1 MDYPIPSDI
10 SRRINSLVAGGFFQN
25 EDEVLREALASL
37 EHRLNVTERLR
48 REVQQADDD
57 IAAGRVAEF
66 DAEKTKLAVRERL
79 ASFGIKH

>member
-1 MDYPIPSDI
+1 MDYPISSDI

-79 ASFGIKH
+79 TSFGIKH

>member
-1 MDYPIPSDI
+1 MDYMIPSDI
-10 SRRINSLVAGGFFQN
+10 SRRINTLVAGGVFQN

-37 EHRLNVTERLR
+37 EHRLSVTERLR
-48 REVQQADDD
+48 RDVQQVDDD

-79 ASFGIKH
+79 VSFGIKH